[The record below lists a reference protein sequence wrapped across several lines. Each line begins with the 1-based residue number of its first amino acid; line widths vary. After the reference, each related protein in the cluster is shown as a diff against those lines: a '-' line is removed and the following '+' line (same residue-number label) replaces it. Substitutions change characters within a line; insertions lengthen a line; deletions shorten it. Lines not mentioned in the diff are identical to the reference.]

1 MADVYEKNLAQ
12 KSSLTTS
19 DFIRVVGS
27 DNVSYK
33 QLVSGVMTAM
43 GLDAIKTPASEVS
56 NIDTATSTGFYKY
69 GSGASGTKPNSSGG
83 VLIVVAFN
91 ASYSQQVAIP
101 YDTNNS
107 SGVYK
112 RVVYS
117 GTPTA
122 WQLQPTR
129 AEVDAL
135 KNRTLKGTLNAGSSK
150 TFTLSDGAVVLVG
163 CNAANTTRQYV
174 GWYIGSASNIIDIY
188 KGANVSVTSA
198 TNNQFTISNIGSS
211 GNAYYEVTVFANG
224 ITVTVS

>member
-1 MADVYEKNLAQ
+1 MADVWEKDLAQ
-12 KSSLTTS
+12 KSPLTTS

-43 GLDAIKTPASEVS
+43 GLDAIKTPASDVS
-56 NIDTATSTGFYKY
+56 NIDTATSTGFYRY

-112 RVVYS
+112 RAVYS

-129 AEVDAL
+129 AEVDDLNNKTLVTNASGA
-135 KNRTLKGTLNAGSSK
+135 KNINLPVSYRGIMTIVDTTPSAVGMYIIYTTGSGNTGYKAILEVSGATLTG
-150 TFTLSDGAVVLVG
+150 
-163 CNAANTTRQYV
+163 
-174 GWYIGSASNIIDIY
+174 
-188 KGANVSVTSA
+188 GANVLTYTPPSGRVSTIFIQNIAGTASV
-198 TNNQFTISNIGSS
+198 
-211 GNAYYEVTVFANG
+211 
-224 ITVTVS
+224 

>member
-135 KNRTLKGTLNAGSSK
+135 KNQIGIANIKIIGIAGNASGHYDLANATRGITFFSGVTAAGRGIYAWATASNGTVSGGWLVQATGISVDIGTANVI
-150 TFTLSDGAVVLVG
+150 TFTNTSGAYV
-163 CNAANTTRQYV
+163 NA
-174 GWYIGSASNIIDIY
+174 
-188 KGANVSVTSA
+188 
-198 TNNQFTISNIGSS
+198 ISIN
-211 GNAYYEVTVFANG
+211 
-224 ITVTVS
+224 